1 MNAQVAQRIGQGL
14 KKVMVIHGWFGPS
27 VYDGFFQDFDL
38 NAYEFAIVHNPGYGV
53 AKGSAPSADMTALAN
68 SLFELADQLGW
79 EKFQVIGHSY
89 GGAAGLR
96 MASLHPERITSL
108 AGIAPVMPSGFDA
121 TAATNCGANEST
133 GPAFMAAFAK
143 GKDASD
149 GPRMIAAALD
159 PVLAR
164 DAHAMDA
171 LMANLYSCINEGT
184 YKQYFL
190 VWTGCSFVN
199 EVKGLGTR
207 TLFLLGQSDPFA
219 ALNYVTPTV
228 QSMQPGKVEVK
239 QIPGGHFLT
248 VSGKQKAAEALKSF
262 LS

>member
-1 MNAQVAQRIGQGL
+1 MNAQVAQRIGQGT

-108 AGIAPVMPSGFDA
+108 AGIAPVMPLIGKNLRNGQKLCPTPCEIRFTTGHIS
-121 TAATNCGANEST
+121 NCG
-133 GPAFMAAFAK
+133 
-143 GKDASD
+143 
-149 GPRMIAAALD
+149 
-159 PVLAR
+159 V
-164 DAHAMDA
+164 H
-171 LMANLYSCINEGT
+171 
-184 YKQYFL
+184 
-190 VWTGCSFVN
+190 
-199 EVKGLGTR
+199 
-207 TLFLLGQSDPFA
+207 
-219 ALNYVTPTV
+219 
-228 QSMQPGKVEVK
+228 
-239 QIPGGHFLT
+239 
-248 VSGKQKAAEALKSF
+248 SGSKRY
-262 LS
+262 